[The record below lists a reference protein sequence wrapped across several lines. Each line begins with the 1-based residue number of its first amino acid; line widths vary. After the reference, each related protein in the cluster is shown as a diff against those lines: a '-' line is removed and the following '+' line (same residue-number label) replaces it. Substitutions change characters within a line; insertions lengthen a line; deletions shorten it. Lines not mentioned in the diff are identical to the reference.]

1 MKILSSGS
9 VIRDKHRIGSQAGWV
24 TSKPQTLSLRLA
36 SLVSALLL
44 GIGVLLVGP
53 VPTAGATSKPTS
65 VTLTPTADPAHSQTF
80 TWRMT
85 ENRSGQKVQVK
96 AANGKVTAFSAK
108 YKMRVKKK
116 YAGIDSHAFTATA
129 TKLKAGTRYS
139 YRIVTSGGSTSWAA
153 FTTARTG
160 LDRSWTFLAFGDTQ
174 VENAGVPQNIID
186 KAVAKHPSAPLL
198 LHAGDVVNKPNS
210 IKQWREF
217 MAATYPTRTTKNWL
231 ISIGNHEQCVLLKKC
246 SSGDAEAFRSYY
258 TWPRNGVAKQGA
270 TWYYT
275 DYQGVRFIVLDTF
288 SGDIDQQAAFLTK
301 ALKSNKQRWTVVLQH
316 AGPFASRSD
325 RNNSKFRKALL
336 PVYNKYKVDLVLS
349 GHDHSYDRGY
359 YGKNKN
365 STVYAVSV
373 SGKKFY
379 DASAKDWKRGGAT
392 RVANAAHTATYQT
405 VTVSKKKLT
414 YRAVVGYKGKGSTTK
429 KKVGEVLDQV
439 TITKNASGK
448 SKTVR

>member
-1 MKILSSGS
+1 MS
-9 VIRDKHRIGSQAGWV
+9 R
-24 TSKPQTLSLRLA
+24 PFPLRL
-36 SLVSALLL
+36 SGFLTALLL
-44 GIGVLLVGP
+44 GLGLLLVGP
-53 VPTAGATSKPTS
+53 VPAANATSKPTS
-65 VTLTPTADPAHSQTF
+65 VTLTPTADPARSQTF

-85 ENRSGQKVQVK
+85 KKRSGQKVQVK
-96 AANGKVTAFSAK
+96 AHNGKVTTFAAK

-116 YAGIDSHAFTATA
+116 YAGINAHAFTATA
-129 TKLKAGTRYS
+129 TKLKPATRYS
-139 YRIVTSGGSTSWAA
+139 YRIVTSGGSTTWTS
-153 FTTARTG
+153 FTTARAG
-160 LDRSWTFLAFGDTQ
+160 LDHNWTFLAFGDTQ
-174 VENAGVPQNIID
+174 VENAGVPEDIID

-198 LHAGDVVNKPNS
+198 LHAGDVVNKPSS
-210 IKQWREF
+210 ITEWRQF
-217 MAATYPTRTTKNWL
+217 MAATYPTRTSKNWL

-246 SSGDAEAFRSYY
+246 SSGSGQAFRSYY
-258 TWPRNGVAKQGA
+258 SWPRNGVAKQSA
-270 TWYYT
+270 TTYYT

-288 SGDIDQQAAFLTK
+288 GGDLKQQAAFLTT

-316 AGPFASRSD
+316 AGPFASRPD

-359 YGKNKN
+359 HGKNKN

-392 RVANAAHTATYQT
+392 RVAGAAHTATYQT
-405 VTVSKKKLT
+405 VAVSKNKLT

-439 TITKNASGK
+439 TITKKGTT
-448 SKTVR
+448 KTVR

>member
-1 MKILSSGS
+1 MSRFFL
-9 VIRDKHRIGSQAGWV
+9 
-24 TSKPQTLSLRLA
+24 LRLGGLLA
-36 SLVSALLL
+36 ALLL
-44 GIGVLLVGP
+44 GVGLLLVGP
-53 VPTAGATSKPTS
+53 MPAANATSKPTS
-65 VTLTPTADPAHSQTF
+65 VTLTPTADPARSQTF

-85 ENRSGQKVQVK
+85 KNRSGQQIQVK
-96 AANGKVTAFSAK
+96 APNGKVTAFSAK

-116 YAGIDSHAFTATA
+116 YAGINSHAFTATA
-129 TKLKAGTRYS
+129 TKLSPGTRYS

-153 FTTARTG
+153 FTTARAS

-174 VENAGVPQNIID
+174 VENTGVPENIID
-186 KAVAKHPSAPLL
+186 KAVAKHPAAPLL

-210 IKQWREF
+210 ITQWRQF

-246 SSGDAEAFRSYY
+246 SSGNGHAFRSYY

-275 DYQGVRFIVLDTF
+275 DYQGVRFVVLDTF
-288 SGDIDQQAAFLTK
+288 NGDLKQQAAFLET
-301 ALKSNKQRWTVVLQH
+301 ALKSNRQRWTVVLQH

-325 RNNSKFRKALL
+325 RNNAKIRSALL
-336 PVYNKYKVDLVLS
+336 PVYNKYRVDLVLS

-359 YGKNKN
+359 YGSNMN

-392 RVANAAHTATYQT
+392 RVAGAARTATYQT
-405 VTVSKKKLT
+405 VTISRDKLT
-414 YRAVVGYKGKGSTTK
+414 YQAVIGYKGKGSSTSR
-429 KKVGEVLDQV
+429 KVGQVLDQV
-439 TITKNASGK
+439 TITKNAAGN
-448 SKTVR
+448 SKQVR